1 VEEMFLKKNQIKKPS
16 LSRQEESQIRT
27 HPAKSPTKLEERS
40 RAESAKPQ
48 GLDRRRRIKAQMKER
63 VSKISLRLF
72 ARLPAHEK
80 RITVATMFTIGRI
93 LVVPLIVFAMVLGQW
108 GAAFGLF
115 LGAAVTDSVDGSIAR
130 YFDQKTFLGA
140 CLDPLADKLLLL
152 SIFSTLAF
160 INTPLFVIPQ
170 WFVALVL
177 LKEVL
182 QITGAVIL
190 YLRKGHLEVNP
201 TFLGKATMLVQVVFI
216 CWLFACYFFNWMPVK
231 TYHTMLGLMLIMIFA
246 AFMQYVSIG
255 LRYLKMA

>member
-1 VEEMFLKKNQIKKPS
+1 MEEFVL
-16 LSRQEESQIRT
+16 
-27 HPAKSPTKLEERS
+27 AKRH
-40 RAESAKPQ
+40 
-48 GLDRRRRIKAQMKER
+48 RIKDQVKER
-63 VSKISLRLF
+63 VARINLRLF
-72 ARLPAHEK
+72 SGLPAHEK

-93 LVVPLIVFAMVLGQW
+93 LVVPFVVLAMVLGQW

-115 LGAAVTDSVDGSIAR
+115 LGAAVTDSVDGTIAR

-160 INTPLFVIPQ
+160 INTPLFIIPQ

-177 LKEVL
+177 LKELL

-190 YLRKGHLEVNP
+190 YYRKGHLEVSP
-201 TFLGKATMLVQVVFI
+201 TILGKATMLVQVIFI

-231 TYHTMLGLMLIMIFA
+231 TYHTMLGLMLVMIFV
-246 AFMQYVSIG
+246 AFMQYVRIG
-255 LRYLKMA
+255 IRYLKMA